1 MKRIAPSWSRR
12 ARARR
17 CPRQGG
23 FTLLEVMVAV
33 LLITVGIFGFAKMQ
47 ALAISSTQTAL
58 SRSIVAMQ
66 ANSLAA
72 AMHGNRDFWGDGGLV
87 PATFSTNGATVTDA
101 TGVLTTAGPNN
112 CYSATRPT
120 GPACTLQQMAE
131 REVRLWATNL
141 NALLPGATSVVNCT
155 RSSDTPVSCVLTIQ
169 WNDRY
174 VNSTKTAA
182 AAGAG
187 TSGARSYT
195 LYIEP

>member
-1 MKRIAPSWSRR
+1 MKRMALSH
-12 ARARR
+12 ARGPHAA
-17 CPRQGG
+17 QGG

-33 LLITVGIFGFAKMQ
+33 LLLTIGIFGFAKMQ
-47 ALAISSTQTAL
+47 ALAISSTQTAS

-87 PATFSTNGATVTDA
+87 VPTFSTSGATVTDA
-101 TGVLTTAGPNN
+101 TGVVR
-112 CYSATRPT
+112 TRPT
-120 GPACTLQQMAE
+120 GDCVSATLPSAPTCTPQQMAAL
-131 REVRLWATNL
+131 EVNVWATNL
-141 NALLPGATSVVNCT
+141 NALLPGATSTVTCST
-155 RSSDTPVSCVLTIQ
+155 SSDVPVSCVLTIQ

-174 VNSTKTAA
+174 INSTQSTAA
-182 AAGAG
+182 AASVG